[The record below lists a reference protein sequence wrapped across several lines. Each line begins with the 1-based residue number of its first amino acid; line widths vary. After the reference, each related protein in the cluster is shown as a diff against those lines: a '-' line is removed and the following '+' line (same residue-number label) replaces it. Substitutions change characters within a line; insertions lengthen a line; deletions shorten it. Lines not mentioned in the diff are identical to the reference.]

1 MNFRGND
8 SALKERHRAFDVAR
22 TDVGFPDRSGHKDD
36 LVMSQSIGNDERAP
50 GFVEGGGGG
59 DDLKVIVVIDE
70 GTVVVGEQGAWE
82 SKTASLGGFGLAVP
96 GGCGI
101 SLSGR
106 RSGAQPP
113 GRHGETQRCAAT
125 APPSSLSL
133 NPHLLAMA
141 GVFETIFLTFWLSI
155 SLAVSLLISVPL
167 SGALVRLR
175 GELLALF
182 HGCDA
187 R

>member
-1 MNFRGND
+1 M
-8 SALKERHRAFDVAR
+8 
-22 TDVGFPDRSGHKDD
+22 GFPDRSGHKDD

>member
-1 MNFRGND
+1 M
-8 SALKERHRAFDVAR
+8 ALVWRCRVA
-22 TDVGFPDRSGHKDD
+22 VEFSFLGAALGRS
-36 LVMSQSIGNDERAP
+36 R
-50 GFVEGGGGG
+50 
-59 DDLKVIVVIDE
+59 
-70 GTVVVGEQGAWE
+70 
-82 SKTASLGGFGLAVP
+82 P
-96 GGCGI
+96 GGTE
-101 SLSGR
+101 R
-106 RSGAQPP
+106 P
-113 GRHGETQRCAAT
+113 QRCAAT

-182 HGCDA
+182 HGCNA